1 MDGFGLNSLHE
12 CERIIGA
19 EDIFLETSRT
29 GEHYQLSRFHTNTC
43 YRLSLAI
50 GIGGNREVFSR
61 RLVDETEE
69 SHIDVGEINVLVA
82 TGIDA
87 VLLAGTLQHFR
98 AFKKQPRLTYVYE
111 RNGVLALREGFVF
124 EKDEK
129 VLVIHVAAIR
139 FQRIA
144 WTIDLIQRSV
154 SDLGQQPCVEGFMVL
169 LDRSPMG
176 LDWRTP
182 LCAYKSVIGVRKPID
197 PFPTNPKMCPLCI
210 QGIPLGDLSETA

>member
-19 EDIFLETSRT
+19 EDIFLETNRT

-43 YRLSLAI
+43 YRLSLAM

-61 RLVDETEE
+61 RLVDELAASRINAEE
-69 SHIDVGEINVLVA
+69 VSALVA

-98 AFKKQPRLTYVYE
+98 VFKRQPCLTYVYE
-111 RNGVLALREGFVF
+111 RDGALALREGFVF

-129 VLVIHVAAIR
+129 VLLVHVAAIR

-144 WTIDLIQRSV
+144 RIIDLIQSSV
-154 SDLGQQPCVEGFMVL
+154 SGSDQQPCVEGFMVL
-169 LDRSPMG
+169 LDRSPVG
-176 LDWRTP
+176 LDWRAP
-182 LCAYKSVIGVRKPID
+182 LCAFGSIVGMRKPID
-197 PFPTNPKMCPLCI
+197 AFPTNPKMCPLCV
-210 QGIPLGDLSETA
+210 QGIPLGDLSETV